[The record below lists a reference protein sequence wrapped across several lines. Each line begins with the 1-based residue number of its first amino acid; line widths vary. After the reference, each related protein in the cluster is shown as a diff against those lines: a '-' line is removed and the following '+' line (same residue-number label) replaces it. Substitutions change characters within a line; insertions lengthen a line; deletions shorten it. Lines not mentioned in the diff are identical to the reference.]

1 MQTHT
6 HTHTQI
12 DPAKLNCE
20 NNSWIVYQ
28 LLNYTPTSYMVVSV
42 AIWLLLVITNNLKGT
57 HRGLPELGT
66 PPTWCRSI
74 SVALGNWW
82 AVRTWTSSWKHAVS
96 EWYTGQWHLKWTQ
109 LSTIKQD
116 GSDTLEIATRTPLKK
131 QEMCF
136 KVDEVFKGNIPWEKS
151 DREMKASWEDEKLVI
166 RMMDDVDGS
175 EPVFA
180 RYIDGEQ
187 LVLAQSK
194 KGVESKRYFQRITQT
209 KERN

>member
-1 MQTHT
+1 M
-6 HTHTQI
+6 
-12 DPAKLNCE
+12 
-20 NNSWIVYQ
+20 
-28 LLNYTPTSYMVVSV
+28 VSV
-42 AIWLLLVITNNLKGT
+42 DLSG
-57 HRGLPELGT
+57 
-66 PPTWCRSI
+66 
-74 SVALGNWW
+74 
-82 AVRTWTSSWKHAVS
+82 SWKLVS
-96 EWYTGQWHLKWTQ
+96 SENLDKFLKACGVGLVHRTMACKVNP
-109 LSTIKQD
+109 TVDIKQD
-116 GSDTLEIATRTPLKK
+116 GGDTFEIATRTPLNK
-131 QEMCF
+131 QEMRF